1 VSIASEDTGIR
12 LTRDPTPLPNDVR
25 SFFVERE
32 LASIVNIGRQLMS
45 DPTAE
50 IRVYC
55 AHSEPASTKPYKTFG
70 NPRWGVVPAIHRRHR
85 RPPSPLAITTGRSWP
100 AEQRIRRE
108 SVRFRMTPSLSRSG
122 RAIVHPTR
130 PPVGEEQDQVSSRQP
145 GRANVHPPGT
155 RGGEAPALSAQSGP
169 GAGYRRS
176 GAGGEADRERPSR
189 PATVPLRAWV
199 LISESACAAG
209 HNGTS
214 LRFHM
219 AGGKALRRRRV
230 SQRFLG

>member
-1 VSIASEDTGIR
+1 MTSATKTQTTAYGDI
-12 LTRDPTPLPNDVR
+12 LP
-25 SFFVERE
+25 
-32 LASIVNIGRQLMS
+32 IWGRQGA
-45 DPTAE
+45 PNAT
-50 IRVYC
+50 
-55 AHSEPASTKPYKTFG
+55 ASTTPVDSVAAAGRAPVRTAPSASTHA
-70 NPRWGVVPAIHRRHR
+70 PRLRPACR
-85 RPPSPLAITTGRSWP
+85 STSGYTTSGGP
-100 AEQRIRRE
+100 
-108 SVRFRMTPSLSRSG
+108 SVRPAARVGPIPDDAVIVPKSG
-122 RAIVHPTR
+122 ESSCIRPDHLWAKNKTR
-130 PPVGEEQDQVSSRQP
+130 FHRDNQ

-169 GAGYRRS
+169 GADYRRS

-230 SQRFLG
+230 SQRFLR

>member
-1 VSIASEDTGIR
+1 M
-12 LTRDPTPLPNDVR
+12 
-25 SFFVERE
+25 
-32 LASIVNIGRQLMS
+32 GRG
-45 DPTAE
+45 T
-50 IRVYC
+50 C
-55 AHSEPASTKPYKTFG
+55 NT
-70 NPRWGVVPAIHRRHR
+70 
-85 RPPSPLAITTGRSWP
+85 PSPSPSPVSAGNHYRPLMASRAAYTARVGPIPDDAVIVPKWGEPSC
-100 AEQRIRRE
+100 IRPDHLWAKNKT
-108 SVRFRMTPSLSRSG
+108 RFHRDNQ
-122 RAIVHPTR
+122 A
-130 PPVGEEQDQVSSRQP
+130 
-145 GRANVHPPGT
+145 ANVHPPGT
-155 RGGEAPALSAQSGP
+155 RGGEAPALSAPSGP

>member
-1 VSIASEDTGIR
+1 MRPRALRPWTLSR
-12 LTRDPTPLPNDVR
+12 LLEGRPCGRHHQPAPTHQD
-25 SFFVERE
+25 
-32 LASIVNIGRQLMS
+32 
-45 DPTAE
+45 
-50 IRVYC
+50 C
-55 AHSEPASTKPYKTFG
+55 ARH
-70 NPRWGVVPAIHRRHR
+70 VVPRADTQHLVDRQCDRLLAVEWGHEPSGLRAVGCWLSVGNHYRPLMASRAAYTARVGPIPDDAVIVPKSGESSCIRPDHLWAKNKTRFHRDN
-85 RPPSPLAITTGRSWP
+85 
-100 AEQRIRRE
+100 Q
-108 SVRFRMTPSLSRSG
+108 
-122 RAIVHPTR
+122 
-130 PPVGEEQDQVSSRQP
+130 
-145 GRANVHPPGT
+145 GRANVRPPGT

-169 GAGYRRS
+169 GADYRRS

-230 SQRFLG
+230 SQRFLR